1 VEATPRSRNRTSS
14 RHRTWGRALN
24 PLV

>member
-1 VEATPRSRNRTSS
+1 VEAAPRSRNRTSS